1 MEETA
6 VIKSELQYNITL
18 VNKMDQVQR
27 QPIKSFK
34 TEFESLKRG
43 VIDGSHLE
51 RWSEDMD
58 SAITLVFE
66 ILGEWIQHLEIN
78 ASTGGGIFG
87 VGITDIAS
95 FEDK

>member
-34 TEFESLKRG
+34 TEFESLKIG
-43 VIDGSHLE
+43 VIDAPRLE

-58 SAITLVFE
+58 SAINLVFPLLDE
-66 ILGEWIQHLEIN
+66 RMKHLEIN
-78 ASTGGGIFG
+78 YGT
-87 VGITDIAS
+87 
-95 FEDK
+95 